1 MDRFIGIFFLF
12 IYYYYNLPQEKQF
25 VIDDPTRSILGR
37 MCFSRQVSINFVKD
51 HTALALA
58 PQIDSIVS
66 RNIQYV
72 QFHSPILFRNVFFPQ
87 NHSITS
93 RKLEK

>member
-37 MCFSRQVSINFVKD
+37 MCFSRQV
-51 HTALALA
+51 
-58 PQIDSIVS
+58 
-66 RNIQYV
+66 Y
-72 QFHSPILFRNVFFPQ
+72 
-87 NHSITS
+87 
-93 RKLEK
+93 